1 LNALKPIKVFV
12 TLLSFFMVC
21 VLNGQ
26 APGEGYPSDF
36 SLARLVPLL
45 PKNVRY
51 LVHVNVQQALREKN
65 GQELKKLWITPMLE
79 AYGTIVSPKVKW
91 TPESM
96 GAITYFGDG
105 VYTNHSEQVY
115 LFKPVSAQWLKK
127 IRESFEADREA
138 PARYGYYAE
147 LKHDVVYVSQNKEKL
162 ESALRKS
169 ENLAP
174 LLKKMPASK
183 GSYIELVFDQQLGDM
198 LALPMS
204 VSQVIKELERFRLHL
219 FEQKDK
225 CFLEFCFDFRT
236 GSDVEAFSKQIQI
249 ALNVLQVADEVNLM
263 SQLQKPQATVTGQTL
278 TLKGEI
284 PSMDGDVPK
293 GYYLLLESLF
303 GVEPKTL
310 PN

>member
-1 LNALKPIKVFV
+1 
-12 TLLSFFMVC
+12 MVC

-263 SQLQKPQATVTGQTL
+263 SQLQKPQATVTGQI
-278 TLKGEI
+278 GRAH
-284 PSMDGDVPK
+284 V
-293 GYYLLLESLF
+293 
-303 GVEPKTL
+303 
-310 PN
+310 

>member
-12 TLLSFFMVC
+12 ALLSFFVVC
-21 VLNGQ
+21 ALNGKTQ
-26 APGEGYPSDF
+26 VEGYQSDF
-36 SLARLVPLL
+36 SLASLVSLL

-51 LVHVNVQQALREKN
+51 FVHVNVHQALREKN
-65 GQELKKLWITPMLE
+65 GQELKKLWVTPMLE

-96 GAITYFGDG
+96 GSITYFGDG

-115 LFKPVSAQWLKK
+115 LFKPVSTQWLKK

-138 PARYGYYAE
+138 PSRYGYYAVI
-147 LKHDVVYVSQNKEKL
+147 KHNVVYVSQSKEKL

-174 LLKKMPASK
+174 LLEKLPDSN

-198 LALPMS
+198 LALPMG
-204 VSQVIKELERFRLHL
+204 VSQAIREIERFRLHL
-219 FEQKDK
+219 FEQKDR
-225 CFLEFCFDFRT
+225 CFLEICFDFRA
-236 GSDVEAFSKQIQI
+236 GSDVEAFNKQIQM
-249 ALNVLQVADEVNLM
+249 ALSVLRKADEENLM

-278 TLKGEI
+278 AMKGEFATT
-284 PSMDGDVPK
+284 GGGVPK
-293 GYYLLLESLF
+293 GYYLLLGSLF
-303 GVEPKTL
+303 GVEPKAL
-310 PN
+310 SN

>member
-1 LNALKPIKVFV
+1 M
-12 TLLSFFMVC
+12 FF

-26 APGEGYPSDF
+26 TQAEGYPPDF

-79 AYGTIVSPKVKW
+79 AYGTIVSPNVKW
-91 TPESM
+91 TAESM

-147 LKHDVVYVSQNKEKL
+147 LKHDVVYVSKNKEKL

-169 ENLAP
+169 EGMASLLEKMTAP
-174 LLKKMPASK
+174 K
-183 GSYIELVFDQQLGDM
+183 GSYIELVFDQQLEDM
-198 LALPMS
+198 LALPMG
-204 VSQVIKELERFRLHL
+204 VSRVIKELERFRLYL

-225 CFLEFCFDFRT
+225 CFLEICFDFRT
-236 GSDVEAFSKQIQI
+236 GSDVEAFSKQIQM
-249 ALNVLQVADEVNLM
+249 ALSVLKVADKGNLM
-263 SQLQKPQATVTGQTL
+263 CQLQKPHSTITGQTL
-278 TLKGEI
+278 TMKGEL
-284 PSMDGDVPK
+284 PSMDGEVPK
-293 GYYLLLESLF
+293 GYYLLLENLF
-303 GVEPKTL
+303 GVEPNAL
-310 PN
+310 SD

>member
-1 LNALKPIKVFV
+1 MA
-12 TLLSFFMVC
+12 
-21 VLNGQ
+21 
-26 APGEGYPSDF
+26 
-36 SLARLVPLL
+36 
-45 PKNVRY
+45 
-51 LVHVNVQQALREKN
+51 
-65 GQELKKLWITPMLE
+65 
-79 AYGTIVSPKVKW
+79 
-91 TPESM
+91 
-96 GAITYFGDG
+96 
-105 VYTNHSEQVY
+105 
-115 LFKPVSAQWLKK
+115 KK